1 MFEKIFLVQ
10 DLKVSQ
16 KLLLRRM
23 FIVKVV
29 FSSFVQRFIETN
41 LLCFKI
47 VYPYLCL
54 NVVVTESQVV

>member
-1 MFEKIFLVQ
+1 MFEEIFLVQ
-10 DLKVSQ
+10 ALKVSQ

-23 FIVKVV
+23 FIVKVA

-41 LLCFKI
+41 LFCFKI

-54 NVVVTESQVV
+54 NVVVTESQVI